1 MVSVSYKFVLA
12 VILIAVPFV
21 LGCLSFA
28 LGITATIW
36 CPALWAFISIV
47 VACAGEMLYLLSI
60 FRM

>member
-28 LGITATIW
+28 LGITA
-36 CPALWAFISIV
+36 LWAVVVLFLTVAFI
-47 VACAGEMLYLLSI
+47 CLRWLYN